1 MCDQQNIINSR
12 DKYILSF
19 FEASSYLSDTLCD
32 LLYSSHLR
40 KPISWH
46 LQPLPKMKNVSAGTS
61 SNNMSSS
68 YHSRV
73 EGIVLCSVFLL
84 EAVLISV
91 GNLLTFVVL
100 TSKKTLRKE
109 SNLLVINM
117 AFADTI
123 LGAVSMPLYVYLW
136 IGPTFW
142 LWNSV
147 KRNCPWTSLGVL
159 LMPPSRRAR

>member
-1 MCDQQNIINSR
+1 MLYVEDLYLQCMCDQLNR
-12 DKYILSF
+12 
-19 FEASSYLSDTLCD
+19 TLLIQVSLTHPVTFQKLYD

-46 LQPLPKMKNVSAGTS
+46 LQPLPNMKNVSAATS

-73 EGIVLCSVFLL
+73 EGIVLCSVLLL

-91 GNLLTFVVL
+91 ENLLTFVVF
-100 TSKKTLRKE
+100 TSEKTLRKK
-109 SNLLVINM
+109 SHLLVINM
-117 AFADTI
+117 AFAHTI
-123 LGAVSMPLYVYLW
+123 LGAVAMPLYVFLW

-142 LWNSV
+142 IWN
-147 KRNCPWTSLGVL
+147 
-159 LMPPSRRAR
+159 